1 MNALSLNTE
10 KFILASLLGMTT
22 LMMGSTMMPD
32 ACKVKSPLWNEQI
45 QSSANYT
52 STVSRQCR

>member
-1 MNALSLNTE
+1 MNALSLDTE

-22 LMMGSTMMPD
+22 LMMGSTMMPQV
-32 ACKVKSPLWNEQI
+32 CKSQSPLWNQQI
-45 QSSANYT
+45 QSSANYI

>member
-22 LMMGSTMMPD
+22 LMMGAAMMPD
-32 ACKVKSPLWNEQI
+32 TCKVQDPLWNQQI

-52 STVSRQCR
+52 SVISRACR

>member
-10 KFILASLLGMTT
+10 KFILASLLGMTS
-22 LMMGSTMMPD
+22 LMMGAMMMPET
-32 ACKVKSPLWNEQI
+32 CKAQAPLWNQQI

-52 STVSRQCR
+52 SVVSRNCR

>member
-22 LMMGSTMMPD
+22 LIMCSAMMPQ
-32 ACKVKSPLWNEQI
+32 ACAVKSPLWNEQI
-45 QSSANYT
+45 QSSASFISN
-52 STVSRQCR
+52 VSRACR

>member
-22 LMMGSTMMPD
+22 LMMGAAMVPD
-32 ACKVKSPLWNEQI
+32 TCKVQEPLWNQPI
-45 QSSANYT
+45 QSSANFI
-52 STVSRQCR
+52 SNVSRACR

>member
-22 LMMGSTMMPD
+22 LIMGAQMMPET
-32 ACKVKSPLWNEQI
+32 CKAQAPLWNQQI
-45 QSSANYT
+45 QSSANFI
-52 STVSRQCR
+52 SKVAHNCR

>member
-22 LMMGSTMMPD
+22 LMMGSAMMPD
-32 ACKVKSPLWNEQI
+32 ACAVKSPLWNEQI
-45 QSSANYT
+45 QSSANFS